1 MITGWVTVRPVTVWE
16 TIAVF
21 VLIPLA
27 IYGVLALLTLRQ
39 RFANKARYRP
49 GGGWDYEPMW
59 WTGNPAGMAE
69 PSGHS
74 AYSGHSA
81 HSGHSEHAGPVRQQ
95 AGSTAR
101 GGARGNW

>member
-1 MITGWVTVRPVTVWE
+1 MIAGWVTVRPVTVWE

-59 WTGNPAGMAE
+59 WTGNPAGIGE
-69 PSGHS
+69 HPES
-74 AYSGHSA
+74 
-81 HSGHSEHAGPVRQQ
+81 SEHAGRASPAGPARPAQPSV
-95 AGSTAR
+95 GSTAR

>member
-1 MITGWVTVRPVTVWE
+1 MTVWE

-49 GGGWDYEPMW
+49 GGSWDYEPLW
-59 WTGNPAGMAE
+59 GTGHPAGIAGSAGNTHHAE
-69 PSGHS
+69 QSGR
-74 AYSGHSA
+74 A
-81 HSGHSEHAGPVRQQ
+81 QQ
-95 AGSTAR
+95 RVGSTAR

>member
-1 MITGWVTVRPVTVWE
+1 MTVWE

-49 GGGWDYEPMW
+49 GGGWDYEPIW
-59 WTGNPAGMAE
+59 WTGNPAGIAE
-69 PSGHS
+69 NAGHTQ
-74 AYSGHSA
+74 
-81 HSGHSEHAGPVRQQ
+81 HAGHPGRAQLQV
-95 AGSTAR
+95 GSTAR